1 MEQAGAM
8 LVGLCGMSGAG
19 KGYIAEIF
27 SSFGIPSIDTDA
39 VYRDLTAPSDPVSE
53 CMKELVSRFGEGI
66 RNSDNSLNRSALRE
80 IVFTGDREALA
91 DLNRISHRLILEET
105 RRRAGAL
112 YKEGYKVIL
121 IDAPLLFESGFD
133 KECAKNICVTAPYEK
148 LVKRIMK
155 RDGITAEEAERRLSN
170 QTSQCETASRCDY
183 IIVNDFPKRKLRS
196 DVKKIAAELKK
207 TASEDAN
214 NRKV

>member
-1 MEQAGAM
+1 MEQAKAM

-19 KGYIAEIF
+19 KGYISDIF
-27 SSFGIPSIDTDA
+27 MSFGIPSIDTDA
-39 VYRDLTAPSDPVSE
+39 VYRDLTAPSGSVSE

-66 RNSDNSLNRSALRE
+66 MNSDNSLNRSALRE
-80 IVFTGDREALA
+80 LVFSGDRKALA

-105 RRRAGAL
+105 RRRADKL
-112 YKEGYKVIL
+112 FKEGYDVIL

-133 KECAKNICVTAPYEK
+133 RECAKNICVTAPFEK
-148 LVKRIMK
+148 LVRRIMK
-155 RDGITAEEAERRLSN
+155 RDGITKEEAETRLSN

-207 TASEDAN
+207 TASENA
-214 NRKV
+214 R